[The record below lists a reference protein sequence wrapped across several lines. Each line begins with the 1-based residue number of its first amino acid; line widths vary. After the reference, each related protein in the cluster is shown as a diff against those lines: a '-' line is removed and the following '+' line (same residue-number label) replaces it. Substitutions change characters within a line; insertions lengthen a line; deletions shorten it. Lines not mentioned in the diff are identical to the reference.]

1 MNNSMDKF
9 LLSFMYAIK
18 ELETP
23 LTSEETKKTQ
33 KYWATIS

>member
-18 ELETP
+18 ELETS

>member
-9 LLSFMYAIK
+9 LLSLMYAIK

-23 LTSEETKKTQ
+23 LTSEETKNSK
-33 KYWATIS
+33 ILGNN